1 MGNPS
6 KQTCA
11 PKTLLYVLEIRGK
24 VKAFENNLC
33 GKLNCDGDIPPC
45 FQYGED
51 EIKQIREEL
60 NLSLEEADTRC
71 SAVVAESRRFFSN
84 VFYLKIKDL
93 ISN

>member
-33 GKLNCDGDIPPC
+33 GKLNCDGGIPPC

-51 EIKQIREEL
+51 EIKQIREL

-71 SAVVAESRRFFSN
+71 SAVVAESRRFFLTS
-84 VFYLKIKDL
+84 FTSK
-93 ISN
+93 

>member
-11 PKTLLYVLEIRGK
+11 PKTLLYDLEIRGK

-33 GKLNCDGDIPPC
+33 GKRNCDGDIVPC

-71 SAVVAESRRFFSN
+71 SAVVAESRRFFLTS
-84 VFYLKIKDL
+84 FTSK
-93 ISN
+93 

>member
-1 MGNPS
+1 MGYPS

-33 GKLNCDGDIPPC
+33 GKLNCDGGIPLC

-51 EIKQIREEL
+51 EIKQIREL

-71 SAVVAESRRFFSN
+71 SAVVAESKRFFLTS
-84 VFYLKIKDL
+84 FTSK
-93 ISN
+93 

>member
-11 PKTLLYVLEIRGK
+11 PKTLLHVLKIRGK

-33 GKLNCDGDIPPC
+33 GKLNCDGGIPPC

-51 EIKQIREEL
+51 EIKQIREL

-71 SAVVAESRRFFSN
+71 SAVVAEPRRFFLTS
-84 VFYLKIKDL
+84 FTSK
-93 ISN
+93 

>member
-33 GKLNCDGDIPPC
+33 GKLNCDGGIPLC

-51 EIKQIREEL
+51 EIKQIREL

-71 SAVVAESRRFFSN
+71 SAVVAESRRFFLTS
-84 VFYLKIKDL
+84 FTSK
-93 ISN
+93 

>member
-1 MGNPS
+1 MGYPS

-33 GKLNCDGDIPPC
+33 GKLNCDGGIPLC

-51 EIKQIREEL
+51 EIKQIREL
-60 NLSLEEADTRC
+60 NLSLEEADTRW
-71 SAVVAESRRFFSN
+71 SAVVAESKRFFSN

>member
-1 MGNPS
+1 MGYPS

-33 GKLNCDGDIPPC
+33 GKLNCDGGIPLC

-51 EIKQIREEL
+51 EIKQIREL
-60 NLSLEEADTRC
+60 NLSLEEEDTRC
-71 SAVVAESRRFFSN
+71 SAVAAESKRFFSN
-84 VFYLKIKDL
+84 VFYLKVKDL

>member
-11 PKTLLYVLEIRGK
+11 PKTLLYDLEIRGK

-33 GKLNCDGDIPPC
+33 GKRNCDGDILPC

-71 SAVVAESRRFFSN
+71 SAVVAESRRFFLTS
-84 VFYLKIKDL
+84 FTSK
-93 ISN
+93 

>member
-33 GKLNCDGDIPPC
+33 GKLNCDGSIPLC

-51 EIKQIREEL
+51 EIKQIREL
-60 NLSLEEADTRC
+60 NLSLEEADTRW
-71 SAVVAESRRFFSN
+71 SAVVAESKRFFSN

-93 ISN
+93 LSN

>member
-1 MGNPS
+1 MGYPS

-24 VKAFENNLC
+24 VKAFENNLY
-33 GKLNCDGDIPPC
+33 GKLNCDGGIPLC

-51 EIKQIREEL
+51 EIKQIREL
-60 NLSLEEADTRC
+60 NPSLEEADTRW
-71 SAVVAESRRFFSN
+71 SAVVAESKRFFSN

>member
-11 PKTLLYVLEIRGK
+11 PKTLLYDLEIRGK

-33 GKLNCDGDIPPC
+33 GKRNCDGDILPC

-71 SAVVAESRRFFSN
+71 SAVVAEPRRFFLTS
-84 VFYLKIKDL
+84 FTSK
-93 ISN
+93 